1 MCSEDYPSKTQITLC
16 HAMYYEYRSLTAVIT
31 KWEEYKMWEIS
42 EKPEICEWKY
52 VLVFHKIAIL

>member
-1 MCSEDYPSKTQITLC
+1 
-16 HAMYYEYRSLTAVIT
+16 MYYEYYSLTAVIT